1 MHSVFQ
7 AHNSSFS
14 AKPYKQAY
22 CFGFTPPFL
31 HLLTI
36 RLFLP
41 AGQLKATAL
50 SALHAPS
57 HFSLFS
63 HYNACK
69 YPSASGDSILQQLQS
84 SIGKWRHHFAT
95 VAKPCQQVA
104 IPFCNSCKALSAC
117 GDTPLQQMQ
126 SPVGKWRYPFTTVVM
141 LFNQLFPILKTQ
153 YPKLK
158 THNSKLISPTNF
170 PNQ

>member
-14 AKPYKQAY
+14 ANPYKQAF
-22 CFGFTPPFL
+22 CFGFFTTAIGFTPPFL

-57 HFSLFS
+57 HFLLFS
-63 HYNACK
+63 HYTACK
-69 YPSASGDSILQQLQS
+69 YPSASGDSILQHLQS
-84 SIGKWRHHFAT
+84 PIGEWRYHFAT
-95 VAKPCQQVA
+95 VAKPCQHMA
-104 IPFCNSCKALSAC
+104 IPLCNTCKAPSAC
-117 GDTPLQQMQ
+117 GETPLQ
-126 SPVGKWRYPFTTVVM
+126 
-141 LFNQLFPILKTQ
+141 LL
-153 YPKLK
+153 
-158 THNSKLISPTNF
+158 
-170 PNQ
+170 